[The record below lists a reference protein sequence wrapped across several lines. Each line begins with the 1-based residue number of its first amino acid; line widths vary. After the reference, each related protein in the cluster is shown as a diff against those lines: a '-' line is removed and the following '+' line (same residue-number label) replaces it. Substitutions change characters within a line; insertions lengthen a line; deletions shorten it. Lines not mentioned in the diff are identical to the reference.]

1 MARRGFFEDTKANG
15 GWFNMS
21 KQQGEDGSKKP
32 LSLSLLLEHALL
44 CHPEQKARLKSKL
57 PAYTVGSL
65 RALISMQVTIDFTKH
80 IISTDNPE
88 KMLQQALQKLT
99 SVFKLRDSGKHMSGR
114 NLGRLDET
122 ESLKYKKA
130 A

>member
-1 MARRGFFEDTKANG
+1 
-15 GWFNMS
+15 
-21 KQQGEDGSKKP
+21 
-32 LSLSLLLEHALL
+32 
-44 CHPEQKARLKSKL
+44 
-57 PAYTVGSL
+57 
-65 RALISMQVTIDFTKH
+65 
-80 IISTDNPE
+80 
-88 KMLQQALQKLT
+88 MLQQALQKLT